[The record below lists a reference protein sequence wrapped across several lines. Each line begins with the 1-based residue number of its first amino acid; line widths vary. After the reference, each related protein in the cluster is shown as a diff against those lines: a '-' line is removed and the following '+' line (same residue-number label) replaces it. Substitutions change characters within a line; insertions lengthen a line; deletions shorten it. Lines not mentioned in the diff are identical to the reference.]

1 MSPVRMLICL
11 LVGYLFGNLPSGYL
25 YAKLHGV
32 DIYHAGSG
40 NPGSTN
46 VLRTLGKRAGA
57 TVLLM
62 DIAKT
67 VLPIF
72 FLSLYWKPE
81 TEDMQS
87 LITLFA
93 GLGAVLGHNYPLL
106 PGIRGGKGVACTG
119 ALLLAFDWRL
129 ALLLLALFILIVM
142 LTHYVS
148 LGSMIAASCFFLS
161 VLFFGKTGFLPMS
174 SAIYRECC
182 ILSFLISGLCVFQ
195 HRSNIVRLLN
205 GTENK
210 IGEKKKQDG

>member
-93 GLGAVLGHNYPLL
+93 GIGAVLGHNYPLL

-119 ALLLAFDWRL
+119 ALPRAPFARPFYPDRDAHALCEPWLHDRG
-129 ALLLLALFILIVM
+129 LLLLPFCA
-142 LTHYVS
+142 
-148 LGSMIAASCFFLS
+148 FLW
-161 VLFFGKTGFLPMS
+161 KD
-174 SAIYRECC
+174 R
-182 ILSFLISGLCVFQ
+182 LSPHELRDL
-195 HRSNIVRLLN
+195 
-205 GTENK
+205 
-210 IGEKKKQDG
+210 